1 MKWDKIETERAS
13 SPIKNRNI
21 YTIVRTYRKMD
32 FPEFMIN

>member
-21 YTIVRTYRKMD
+21 YTIVERIGKWIFR
-32 FPEFMIN
+32 NL